1 MIAGAALVF
10 ALLTRGGDRG
20 ERAAPPSAPP
30 PERTGPTPP
39 PAPPREGLSIGLTE
53 TSAALL
59 WSAAAQP
66 AAPAGFASARHSLA
80 ALRPRYFRLM
90 VDWSVLQP
98 DPAQPPDWT
107 KAADGC
113 VRGHDPCAAS
123 AGVRDILRAVASQ
136 QQAGGGYD
144 VLVSIFGV
152 PPWAAR
158 EPFGCERPDTGS
170 RSRPITDP
178 GLEAYRALVRSI
190 AALGAAEGVPLRWWS
205 PWNEPNGPFFVSP
218 QRLACDRGAPLRSP
232 RVFARLARAMKSE
245 LDILPGDQHLV
256 IAELAGLGEPQMRG
270 GGVEEFYDALP
281 DEVVCSAAVYAQH
294 AYVERGRPEAAQAP
308 VDQLKAALDRRPCA
322 AGKPIWI
329 TETGVGGPDV
339 GGPRTGGPAEW
350 REDCRA
356 MDAALRRWD
365 ADERVQ
371 AAFQYLFRDD
381 PSYPVGLADVGLTRL
396 WPAYDLW
403 RAWGGERPPGG
414 PPPELPAGCAAA

>member
-1 MIAGAALVF
+1 V
-10 ALLTRGGDRG
+10 LTRGDDG
-20 ERAAPPSAPP
+20 ERAPRPAPPEAERPATTPPAAPP
-30 PERTGPTPP
+30 PEGI
-39 PAPPREGLSIGLTE
+39 AIGLTE
-53 TSAALL
+53 TSAPLL
-59 WSAAAQP
+59 WNPAAQP
-66 AAPAGFASARHSLA
+66 EAPAGFASARDSLT
-80 ALRPRYFRLM
+80 ALHPRYFRLM
-90 VDWSVLQP
+90 VDWSALQP

-107 KAADGC
+107 RAADGC
-113 VRGHDPCAAS
+113 VRGHAPCAPF
-123 AGVRDILRAVASQ
+123 AGIRDILRAVASQ
-136 QQAGGGYD
+136 QEAGGGFE

-158 EPFGCERPDTGS
+158 TAIGCEREDTEP
-170 RSRPITDP
+170 RSRPITDQ
-178 GLEAYRALVRSI
+178 GLEGYRALIRSI
-190 AALGAAEGVPLRWWS
+190 AALGAAEGVELRWWS

-218 QRLACDRGAPLRSP
+218 QRLACDRSEPLRSP
-232 RVFARLARAMKSE
+232 RVFARLARAMRSE
-245 LDILPGDQHLV
+245 LEFLPGDQRLV
-256 IAELAGLGEPQMRG
+256 IAELAGLPGPQMRG

-281 DEVVCSAAVYAQH
+281 DEVVCSASVYAQH
-294 AYVERGRPEAAQAP
+294 AYAERGRPESAQAP

-339 GGPRTGGPAEW
+339 GGPRTGGAVEW

-396 WPAYDLW
+396 WPAYDVW
-403 RAWGGERPPGG
+403 RAWGGERPPSG
-414 PPPELPAGCAAA
+414 PAPELPASCAAA